1 MELTQQVR
9 DYAKD
14 HGLAEADALE
24 AGMREKSDEFKKAK
38 QIYVAKPI

>member
-24 AGMREKSDEFKKAK
+24 AGMHEKSEQFRKNT
-38 QIYVAKPI
+38 QIYVKTGD

>member
-14 HGLAEADALE
+14 HGVAEADALE
-24 AGMREKSDEFKKAK
+24 AGMQEKSAEFRKTKE
-38 QIYVAKPI
+38 IYVAKPV